1 MSELNIEIEQLADHQ
16 AKITVEFEPEIL
28 TQYQHKAARKIAEKG
43 KIPGFRPGK
52 APFDV
57 IRRTYGEA
65 AINEQ
70 AIEMIVDDKYSEVL
84 EQAKITP
91 GAPGSLEEVVSV
103 DPPKF
108 VFIVPKEPE
117 VELGDYRSVRVDYN
131 LEPVTDE
138 DVEKVVKNLQ
148 TSYSTTESVD
158 RPAQT
163 GDMVYIQLQ
172 GRIINPKEGEKE
184 IYLEN
189 TSFEIIVGGSE
200 SDPDN
205 WPYEGFSKVLEGMA
219 KDDEKV
225 VTHTYKKDDQNESLQ
240 GKKVEFTV
248 KVEEVKL
255 LKLPEL
261 DQNFVQMVGN
271 FESVDALREQ
281 IREQAEHQKKHEYD
295 DNYFDELLEKVVATS
310 VVKYPPQVLEDEQ
323 RDILKSFEEN
333 LGRQKMDLDAYL
345 KMREFTKEKFM
356 EEEVKPAAVRR
367 LTRSLVMSEIA
378 KAEKVEVDQE
388 ELKNVVTMRL
398 DSLLRSQDIKKL
410 RGDKEMQ
417 NLTTALMLDTAN
429 HLYNQKTLDCLKD
442 IATGKAAETPAAET
456 TDAIPEESEEK
467 PKDKPSKATKA
478 GSTKK
483 STKKAT
489 TESKTEE

>member
-1 MSELNIEIEQLADHQ
+1 MSDLNIEIEQLADHQ
-16 AKITVEFEPEIL
+16 AKITVEFEPEVL

-84 EQAKITP
+84 EQAKINP

-117 VELGDYRSVRVDYN
+117 VELGDYKSVRLDYN

-148 TSYSTTESVD
+148 SSYATTESVD

-172 GRIINPKEGEKE
+172 GRILNPKEGEKE
-184 IYLEN
+184 NYLDN
-189 TSFEIIVGGSE
+189 TSFEIVVGGSE
-200 SDPDN
+200 ADPDN
-205 WPYEGFSKVLEGMA
+205 WPYEGFSKVLDGMS
-219 KDDEKV
+219 KDEEKV
-225 VTHTYKKDDQNESLQ
+225 VTHTYKKDDQNENLQ
-240 GKKVEFTV
+240 GKKVEFV
-248 KVEEVKL
+248 IKVEEVKL

-261 DQNFVQMVGN
+261 DQNFAQMVGN
-271 FESVDALREQ
+271 FENMDILRTQ
-281 IREQAEHQKKHEYD
+281 VREQAEHQKKHEYE
-295 DNYFDELLEKVVATS
+295 DNYYDELLEKVTATS
-310 VVKYPPQVLEDEQ
+310 VVKYPPQVLEEEQ
-323 RDILKSFEEN
+323 KDILKSFEDN

-356 EEEVKPAAVRR
+356 EEEVKPAAVKR

-378 KAEKVEVDQE
+378 KLEKIEVDQE

-398 DSLLRSQDIKKL
+398 DSLLRSPAMKKV
-410 RGDKEMQ
+410 RGDKDIQ
-417 NLTTALMLDTAN
+417 NLTTAIMMDTAN
-429 HLYNQKTLDCLKD
+429 HLYNEKTLECLKD
-442 IATGKAAETPAAET
+442 IATGKATEILSAET
-456 TDAIPEESEEK
+456 TGTAAEDTGKVQEEK
-467 PKDKPSKATKA
+467 NTEVVKAKA
-478 GSTKK
+478 PKK

-489 TESKTEE
+489 TESKSEE

>member
-1 MSELNIEIEQLADHQ
+1 MSDLNIEIEQLADHQ
-16 AKITVEFEPEIL
+16 AKITVEFEPEVL

-84 EQAKITP
+84 DQAKITP

-117 VELGDYRSVRVDYN
+117 VELGDYKSVRLDYN

-148 TSYSTTESVD
+148 SSYSTTESVD
-158 RPAQT
+158 RPAQI

-172 GRIINPKEGEKE
+172 GRILNPKEGEKE
-184 IYLEN
+184 NYLDN
-189 TSFEIIVGGSE
+189 TSFEIIVGGSD

-205 WPYEGFSKVLEGMA
+205 WPYEGFSKVLEGMS
-219 KDDEKV
+219 KDEEKV
-225 VTHTYKKDDQNESLQ
+225 VTHTFEKEDKNNELQ

-261 DQNFVQMVGN
+261 DQNFAQMVGN
-271 FESVDALREQ
+271 FESMDMLRTQ
-281 IREQAEHQKKHEYD
+281 IREQAEHQKKHEYE
-295 DNYFDELLEKVVATS
+295 DNYFDELLEKVTATS
-310 VVKYPPQVLEDEQ
+310 VVKYPPQVLEEEQ
-323 RDILKSFEEN
+323 KEILKSFEDN
-333 LGRQKMDLDAYL
+333 LSRQKMDLNAYL
-345 KMREFTKEKFM
+345 KMRELTKEKFM
-356 EEEVKPAAVRR
+356 EDEVKPAAIKR

-378 KAEKVEVDQE
+378 KAEKIEVNQE

-398 DSLLRSQDIKKL
+398 DSLLRSPAMKKV

-417 NLTTALMLDTAN
+417 NLTTAIMMDTAN
-429 HLYNQKTLDCLKD
+429 HLYNEKTLECLKN
-442 IATGKAAETPAAET
+442 IATGKATEKLDAET
-456 TDAIPEESEEK
+456 TGKASEETEKNQEEKSSEVAK
-467 PKDKPSKATKA
+467 PKASKR
-478 GSTKK
+478 